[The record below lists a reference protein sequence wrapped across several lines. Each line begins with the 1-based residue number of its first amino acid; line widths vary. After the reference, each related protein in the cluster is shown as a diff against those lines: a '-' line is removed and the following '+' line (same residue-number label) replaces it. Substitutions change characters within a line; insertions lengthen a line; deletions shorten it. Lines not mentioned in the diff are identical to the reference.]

1 MPPTSCMFCL
11 VSKWDDAPCTCASS
25 IMFFCCNN
33 NNNNNCYYNNNSN
46 NHNNDI
52 YIIYIFNIYY
62 AIKLCQLVSLLI
74 TPAAA
79 SPYTQ
84 QQLCMQTLKTVMHA
98 SCSWMLVDAPA
109 GVDSRTGRLSC
120 LTAHADYIMYKL
132 GSYSVSPWKQLS
144 MCAPG
149 CRLGRLLL

>member
-1 MPPTSCMFCL
+1 MYMCFIYH
-11 VSKWDDAPCTCASS
+11 VS
-25 IMFFCCNN
+25 FFAIIIATIIIIIITIVIIIII
-33 NNNNNCYYNNNSN
+33 
-46 NHNNDI
+46 I
-52 YIIYIFNIYY
+52 YIIYIFNIYC
-62 AIKLCQLVSLLI
+62 AIKMCQLDSLLI
-74 TPAAA
+74 TPAGA
-79 SPYTQ
+79 SPYTH

>member
-1 MPPTSCMFCL
+1 MYMCFIYHVL
-11 VSKWDDAPCTCASS
+11 
-25 IMFFCCNN
+25 FFAIIIATIIIIIITIVIIIII
-33 NNNNNCYYNNNSN
+33 
-46 NHNNDI
+46 I
-52 YIIYIFNIYY
+52 YIIFNIYC
-62 AIKLCQLVSLLI
+62 AIKMCQLDSLLI
-74 TPAAA
+74 TPAGA
-79 SPYTQ
+79 SPYTH

-132 GSYSVSPWKQLS
+132 GSSSVSPWKQLS